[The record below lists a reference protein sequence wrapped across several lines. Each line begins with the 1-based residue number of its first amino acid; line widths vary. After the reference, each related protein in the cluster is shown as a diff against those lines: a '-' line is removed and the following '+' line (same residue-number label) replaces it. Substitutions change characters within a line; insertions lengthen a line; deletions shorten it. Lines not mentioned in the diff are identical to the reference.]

1 MYCAEQLGELSDLL
15 TTVEKENTA
24 KIAVSSDAPEDL
36 QAMVDHKATE
46 REGLVI
52 DYSLLSDPVGS
63 VINRYGLLSQIGP
76 GGRPMPHPTTY
87 VIDKSGRIQWHMTEV
102 DYRVRPENE
111 DILAALT
118 GL

>member
-1 MYCAEQLGELSDLL
+1 MYCEEQLGELSDLL

-24 KIAVSSDAPEDL
+24 IIAVSSDDPEDL
-36 QAMVDHKATE
+36 QAMVDHIATE

-52 DYSLLSDPVGS
+52 DYSLLSDPDGS
-63 VINRYGLLSQIGP
+63 VINRYGLLSQVGP

-87 VIDKSGRIQWHMTEV
+87 VIDKSGRIQWHMTEI